1 MWAVLALYALLG
13 PAQACD
19 EWGAGHAA
27 RGASPPP
34 ISSAPARL
42 PPGAPPAAP
51 PDPPRGA
58 PRAVPPALAQAE
70 RARYRI
76 DYGVLE
82 IGELEVAIS
91 AVVPGSVL
99 VHADGHGEGGVLG
112 LGRMQNHIAT
122 DFDLQRLESRRWD
135 NARSG
140 GEGDLT
146 DRARQAVAGHV
157 DLVRERPGGA
167 RPRELASLNLAA
179 PLLDPLGF
187 LLRLRVE
194 PGPRDRPQV
203 LYVLDGQALWRVTI
217 TNAGRVTPPENAAP
231 VPMVRLDAEAEPVHW
246 NGTPDVGERKH
257 RSFKLWLSDDAA
269 RVPLR
274 LEMPVGIADVV
285 VALTE
290 ISRGAAR

>member
-1 MWAVLALYALLG
+1 MWVTLALLALTR
-13 PAQACD
+13 PATACT
-19 EWGAGHAA
+19 ELAA
-27 RGASPPP
+27 PRIDVPAEAA
-34 ISSAPARL
+34 SAPMP

-51 PDPPRGA
+51 PPAEPKPPPR
-58 PRAVPPALAQAE
+58 PVPAALAQAE

-82 IGELEVAIS
+82 IGELEVAI
-91 AVVPGSVL
+91 AAAVPGATL
-99 VHADGHGEGGVLG
+99 VHADGHGSGGVLG
-112 LGRMQNHIAT
+112 LGHMTSRIAT
-122 DFDLQRLESRRWD
+122 EFDLQQLESRRWD

-140 GEGDLT
+140 GEGDLR
-146 DRARQAVAGHV
+146 DRGLQTTAGHV
-157 DLVRERPGGA
+157 DFVRERPGRAGQT
-167 RPRELASLNLAA
+167 ASANLAA

-194 PGPRDRPQV
+194 PPGARPQI

-217 TNAGRVTPPENAAP
+217 ASAGRVEPPENAAR
-231 VPMVRLDAEAEPVHW
+231 VPMMRLDAEADPVHW
-246 NGTPDVGERKH
+246 DGSPATDSDRKH
-257 RSFKLWLSDDAA
+257 RSFRLWLSDDAA

-290 ISRGAAR
+290 ISRS